1 LILVSSRYRCTR
13 TTLAIL
19 VALLT
24 VAGCGP
30 GRPGSPSLAAGGAVR
45 VLSVPLAEYVGVVWL
60 RNDLIVALRWGTAG
74 PDAPNRPDW
83 VTFHADGSAY
93 TAIAPRELQDCH
105 RGLEINVPALLPDG
119 RLGYLRWCNMTTTD
133 SRSEIW
139 ALNVD
144 TFDAERLVALGPY
157 NPQRGQYTWNHEMT
171 AGFFGTGSRIC
182 DGILAFDL
190 TGISFP
196 DTPVSDGS
204 RTFPISTD
212 LASET
217 DDCASGQ
224 ARAPTLSPDGKTLA
238 FLGSTAALGQHGW
251 GRLDAEFDLY
261 LMDVETRIPERVP
274 VGLVDTAEMQ
284 WSPDGRSL
292 AVVGSLPPQDRGLY
306 LLDPTT
312 HALSLV
318 ATDFAGGLSWSRD
331 GRHVIGLR
339 DVGGGGDGSLQRQV
353 IVVDVP

>member
-1 LILVSSRYRCTR
+1 M
-13 TTLAIL
+13 LATL
-19 VALLT
+19 VASLA
-24 VAGCGP
+24 VAGCGS
-30 GRPGSPSLAAGGAVR
+30 GRPESKSLDAGATVR
-45 VLSVPLAEYVGVVWL
+45 VLSVPLAEYVGVIWL
-60 RNDLIVALRWGTAG
+60 RDDLIVALRWATAG

-83 VTFHADGSAY
+83 VTFHPDGSTY
-93 TAIAPRELQDCH
+93 TPVAPRELQECNH
-105 RGLEINVPALLPDG
+105 GLEINVPDLLPDG

-133 SRSEIW
+133 APTEIW

-157 NPQRGQYTWNHEMT
+157 NPQRGQYTWNREMT

-182 DGILAFDL
+182 DGILAFDV

-204 RTFPISTD
+204 RTFPISSD
-212 LASET
+212 LARET

-224 ARAPTLSPDGKTLA
+224 ARAPTFSPDSKTLA
-238 FLGSTAALGQHGW
+238 FLGSTGALGQHGW
-251 GRLDAEFDLY
+251 RRLDAAFDLY
-261 LMDVETRIPERVP
+261 LMDVEKRVPERVP
-274 VGLVDTAEMQ
+274 LGLVDTANMQ

-292 AVVGSLPPQDRGLY
+292 AVVGSLPPQDGGLY
-306 LLDPTT
+306 LIDPTT

-318 ATDFAGGLSWSRD
+318 ASDFAGGMSWSPD

-339 DVGGGGDGSLQRQV
+339 DVGNGPEPSLQRQV
-353 IVVDVP
+353 VVVDLP

>member
-1 LILVSSRYRCTR
+1 MYLRSPMMA
-13 TTLAIL
+13 AIV
-19 VALLT
+19 VASMAA
-24 VAGCGP
+24 AGCGS
-30 GRPGSPSLAAGGAVR
+30 GRPASPSLEPGGTVR
-45 VLSVPLAEYVGVVWL
+45 VLSVPLAEYVGVVWP

-93 TAIAPRELQDCH
+93 TPVAPRELQECSD
-105 RGLEINVPALLPDG
+105 GLELNIPDLLPDG

-133 SRSEIW
+133 GPTEIW

-144 TFDAERLVALGPY
+144 TFDAQRLVALGPY
-157 NPQRGQYTWNHEMT
+157 NPQRGQYTWNPEMT
-171 AGFFGTGSRIC
+171 AGFFGTGSLIC
-182 DGILAFDL
+182 DGILAFDRS
-190 TGISFP
+190 GISFP

-224 ARAPTLSPDGKTLA
+224 TRAPTFSPDGRTLA
-238 FLGSTAALGQHGW
+238 FLESTEAFGEHGW
-251 GRLDAEFDLY
+251 DRLDAAFDLY
-261 LMDVETRIPERVP
+261 LMDVEEGVPERVP
-274 VGLVDTAEMQ
+274 LGLVDTADTQ

-306 LLDPTT
+306 VIDTTT
-312 HALSLV
+312 HALILV
-318 ATDFAGGLSWSRD
+318 ASDFAGGLSWSRD
-331 GRHVIGLR
+331 SRHVIGLR
-339 DVGGGGDGSLQRQV
+339 DVGSDADPSLQSQV
-353 IVVDVP
+353 VVVDVP